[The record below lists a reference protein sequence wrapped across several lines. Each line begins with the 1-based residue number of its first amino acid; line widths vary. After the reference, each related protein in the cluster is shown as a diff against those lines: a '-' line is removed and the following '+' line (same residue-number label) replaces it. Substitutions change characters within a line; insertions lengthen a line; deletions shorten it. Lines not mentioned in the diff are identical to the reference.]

1 MDPWTLAYLADHRNM
16 NITKR
21 YIHPQEQTIQQAMEK
36 ARAVKGRHNP
46 GHNAENPLRGEPV
59 GSTAIN

>member
-36 ARAVKGRHNP
+36 ARAVKCRHIP
-46 GHNAENPLRGEPV
+46 GHNAENPLAGRAGGV
-59 GSTAIN
+59 GCN